1 MNDSRVG
8 TYGCAALALFTITK
22 LQLLASLGTSHW
34 SVTLQVV
41 GTKSLSVGAGPAMM
55 VAHTLA
61 RITSPYLIRSFD
73 YVDDEQGP
81 KSSFYAFMVKA
92 KYLVNWQ
99 RVTIAIGFGGGLAAL
114 VYNPLVAVVLVT
126 VVLAFASA
134 AGRFG
139 RSVLGG
145 VMGDFLGAT
154 ICLTELLILA
164 FLLVVQTQNQQQ
176 GGFWEQSLSYV
187 QVQCSTLDTISVQS
201 MLLSAIHTVWQDDA
215 LVRFLLFIGLRKA
228 WMTYVKRA
236 APHKDENTLA
246 SGVHSGND
254 QGDASEHSS
263 NGDSV
268 LQDTPKSKA
277 VLILEMPSSTFRE
290 RYDAVQNYLDVLAK
304 PVGSLG
310 TLESWA
316 ARLSALQRTLQPST
330 VNVACL
336 IFAGDHGVAA
346 APEAGGEGCSA
357 YPQTVTRSVLVGLH
371 RGVAGASVLAKAN
384 NVSLRVVDVGV
395 ILGNDNP
402 FQNSKYVFSSHQ
414 KLAKGTRNF
423 CLEPA
428 LSAEECERC
437 MTMGRNSLVEF
448 LEETCS
454 TVVIIGEVGIGNTT
468 SASALLAAL
477 TGEPTDAV
485 CGGGAFA
492 MREVSKDVVAKKISI
507 VDKALA
513 NHFGSNWNQRTN
525 SRAADSLAKLGGT
538 EIAAAVGA
546 MLEASN
552 KDIAVLVDGFIATV
566 AALAAVAISPN
577 VCHALFFASHSAEP
591 GQRVAIEAIRAIA
604 SENKIPMDECP
615 VLSMNLRM
623 GEATAGLLAV
633 PILRCAAKVLSDM
646 ASIQEIL
653 S

>member
-8 TYGCAALALFTITK
+8 TYGCAALALYTVTK
-22 LQLLASLGTSHW
+22 LQLLSSLGTSHW
-34 SVTLQVV
+34 SVTSQAA
-41 GTKSLSVGAGPAMM
+41 GTRSLSEGAGPAMM

-61 RITSPYLIRSFD
+61 RITAPYLIRSFE

-81 KSSFYAFMVKA
+81 KSSFYAFMIKA
-92 KYLVNWQ
+92 KYLVNWS
-99 RVTIAIGFGGGLAAL
+99 RATIAIGFGGVLVAL
-114 VYNPLVAVVLVT
+114 VYNPLVAIVLVLVVLG
-126 VVLAFASA
+126 FSHS

-139 RSVLGG
+139 SRVLGG
-145 VMGDFLGAT
+145 VMGDFLEAT
-154 ICLTELLILA
+154 ICLSELLILA
-164 FLLVVQTQNQQQ
+164 FLLTVQTQKHHQHS
-176 GGFWEQSLSYV
+176 GFWEQSLSHV
-187 QVQCSTLDTISVQS
+187 WAQCSMLHSTLLV
-201 MLLSAIHTVWQDDA
+201 VWYDGA
-215 LVRFLLFIGLRKA
+215 LVRFLFFIGIWKI
-228 WMTYVKRA
+228 WTTYVMWIASHR
-236 APHKDENTLA
+236 DENALVP
-246 SGVHSGND
+246 GVNTGNN
-254 QGDASEHSS
+254 QGNAREHTT
-263 NGDSV
+263 NEDSL

-277 VLILEMPSSTFRE
+277 ILILKAPSSTFRE
-290 RYDAVQNYLDVLAK
+290 RYDAVQHYLDVLAK

-316 ARLSALQRTLQPST
+316 ARLSALQRTLQPCT
-330 VNVACL
+330 ANVACL

-357 YPQTVTRSVLVGLH
+357 YPQAVTRSVLVGLH

-402 FQNSKYVFSSHQ
+402 FQHSKYVFSSKQ
-414 KLAKGTRNF
+414 KLASGTRNF
-423 CLEPA
+423 CMEPA

-448 LEETCS
+448 VEATSS
-454 TVVIIGEVGIGNTT
+454 TVVVIGEVGIGNTT

-477 TGEPTDAV
+477 SGEPANAV

-492 MREVSKDVVAKKISI
+492 MRQVSADLIAKKISI

-513 NHFGSNWNQRTN
+513 KHFGANQNQRTN
-525 SRAADSLAKLGGT
+525 FHAADSLAKVGGT

-546 MLEASN
+546 LLEASQQE
-552 KDIAVLVDGFIATV
+552 IAVLVDGFIATV
-566 AALAAVAISPN
+566 AALTAVTISPD
-577 VCHALFFASHSAEP
+577 VCRVLFFSSHSAEP
-591 GQRVAIEAIRAIA
+591 GQKAAIAAIRAIA
-604 SENKIPMDECP
+604 NENKIPIDECP